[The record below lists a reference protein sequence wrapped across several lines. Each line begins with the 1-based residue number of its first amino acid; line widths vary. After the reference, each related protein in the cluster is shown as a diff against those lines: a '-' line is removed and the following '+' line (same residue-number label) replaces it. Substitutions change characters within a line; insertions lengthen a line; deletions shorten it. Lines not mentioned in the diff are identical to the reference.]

1 MRVLISGSTGFIGTA
16 LVKRLLELGHEPVR
30 LVRSTSPGDV
40 PSVRWDP
47 ANETID
53 EGALEDIDAVVHLAG
68 ESIASSKWTDAQKAR
83 IMDSRVKGTRT
94 LASAMAAAK
103 NPPTV
108 FLSGSAIGYY
118 GDTGDERITEEGLAA
133 DDFAAVV
140 TVEWEKQAAPIATD
154 RTRLAY
160 LRTGIVLDP
169 SGGALKEQLPF
180 FKLGIG
186 GRIGD
191 GTQWFS
197 WISLDDEVGAII
209 HLLEN
214 DVSGPVNLTAPNPV
228 TNGVFTKALGKAL
241 GRPTL
246 LPTPTFALYLRL
258 GKELAKTLLLGGS
271 HVSPTVLQTSGYE
284 FTDPEIGPALERMLK
299 G

>member
-30 LVRSTSPGDV
+30 LVRSTSPDDV
-40 PSVRWDP
+40 ASVRWDP
-47 ANETID
+47 AAETID
-53 EGALEDIDAVVHLAG
+53 DGALDNIDAVVHLAG
-68 ESIASSKWTDAQKAR
+68 ESIASSRWTAR
-83 IMDSRVKGTRT
+83 RRPDHGFAGEGHPNTRQGNGCRREPAGDFPER
-94 LASAMAAAK
+94 LGDRLLRRYRRSAHYRGE
-103 NPPTV
+103 P
-108 FLSGSAIGYY
+108 
-118 GDTGDERITEEGLAA
+118 AA
-133 DDFAAVV
+133 DDFAALV
-140 TVEWEKQAAPIATD
+140 TVAGS
-154 RTRLAY
+154 RRRLRSPHPHSPRLPAH
-160 LRTGIVLDP
+160 RHRARP

-228 TNGVFTKALGKAL
+228 TNGAFTKALGRVL

-246 LPTPTFALYLRL
+246 LPTPTPALYLRL
-258 GKELAKTLLLGGS
+258 GKELAQTLLLGGS
-271 HVSPTVLQTSGYE
+271 PCHPPCSKRAATSSPTRS
-284 FTDPEIGPALERMLK
+284 
-299 G
+299 